1 MSRQVTFLAAI
12 AALLFALTL
21 SAAPARAQ
29 VTISAGDASGLPG
42 ASVSLPLDAAGNFA
56 AVQWDILFPSTAL
69 SFQNLQWNAVGGL
82 HAIDS
87 ALIAPGHLRIVAY
100 PVACPVGELPAPGL
114 SGQLRLRI
122 AADAAP
128 GDHPVDV
135 QAAQAVAADAS
146 ILPIAGLNGGTV
158 TVLAGPAATAPVFIP
173 GPDGRTLA
181 LLAVLLAVIA
191 VIVLRRR
198 AGTAFLVALL
208 IISTNPPVSQAAEQG
223 DAPSPTAIIDALLG
237 RTGAPAGADC
247 NGDGVLSVADAVCAQ
262 QALCSQPGNQPP
274 SIQPIGNATIQAGDP
289 WSHQASAS
297 DPDGD
302 TLTWSLPQAPGG
314 MQVSA
319 SGLLSWTPDA
329 GQLGDH
335 DVQVR
340 VTDPDGLS
348 ASTTFRL
355 SVAEVVVNQ
364 PPSITPLADRL
375 LRVGQTLGIAAQ
387 ASDPDPGD
395 VLRFNISGAPAGL
408 SLDAAAGRVL
418 WVPSENQ
425 VGVHPLTLS
434 VTDQGGLSDST
445 SFLVTV
451 VKLGGPPLLQAL
463 PDQSLMPGQLLD
475 ITAQASDPDLPDD
488 ALDFGLP
495 LAPAGMQVDAVSGR
509 IVWTPT
515 PAQTGQHDVTVQVSD
530 RNGLTDFGRFVVT
543 VRDLNRAPMARDDS
557 HITPRGE
564 TSTIAAPGVIGND
577 EDPDGDALTATLID
591 GPSHGTLDFHADGSF
606 DYRPGPPEGMPFEA
620 VQAYRRT
627 GWGPDTNHRLGPR
640 GDGMV
645 VGDIDGDGRTEIVV
659 QGSYGVSGADMFRWL
674 VSLRANPGTE
684 QLEVVNARQYHSWS
698 VGDDQAYIFHQD
710 GHPALVDLDGDG
722 TLEIVL
728 PGTCN
733 GEIVVF
739 NHDLSPRART
749 GDFHPDVA
757 SCNVG
762 VWSDSINIYPA
773 IADLDGDGRP
783 EVLSLIRRNQPADN
797 PPGTDLIARTWNN
810 DTQDFE
816 ILWKAEALPLQG
828 TEYPS
833 RWPIVVADLDLDGRP
848 EIILNRFVLNH
859 EGRYLWSFPNVHGSA
874 STINTTYQAVAN
886 LDDDPFGEVVIASAG
901 GGVEVRKHDGTCLW
915 RSHWGTTPPSNYDC
929 PVLHA
934 LPRPSEFYTSS
945 TAATDLVIADIDG
958 DGEPEIVLAVRYGV
972 YAFKRDGRL
981 LWQAEPHWVGE
992 DARTNVTTLAV
1003 FDFNGDGV
1011 MEVAVA
1017 GQALSTVTGG
1027 TRSGGIHFL
1036 DGRDGSQILALRGG
1050 EQHPGGNAASTA
1062 VTAALVADIDGD
1074 GRAEYVVASN
1084 APNAG
1089 VFAYQSGNAPWM
1101 PARSV
1106 WNQRDYQITNV
1117 NPDSS
1122 IPAQPRV
1129 NWLQPGL
1136 NNYRVNIPTL
1146 DEPGGADQFSYTVS
1160 DGEFTSNTATV
1171 SLEIRRANRAPTILS
1186 TPPTVVGAGF
1196 AYRYPV
1202 LATDADPG
1210 DAVTLALD
1218 RGPSGMDMD
1227 AAGIVRWSP
1236 TDSALGEHEVLISAR
1251 DTEKAITVQRYT
1263 LRVVTPQ
1270 PVPDVVGEAQ
1280 ATAVTMIEAAN
1291 FVAGRIVQREHPTVP
1306 TGSVAEQTPLG
1317 GAHDAPGSM
1326 IDLVIST
1333 GPGPADQDHD
1343 GDGFTPNQGDC
1354 NDNDASIHPGAPDPE
1369 GDGIDQDCDG
1379 VDGDEP
1385 ITALFVQPDSA
1396 TLLVGEALQ
1405 LSAFVR
1411 FTDGSAQP
1419 VSGAAN
1425 WTATAGAVIDGN
1437 GRLIATAPGPVQ
1449 ASASFQ
1455 GHGGNAQISVI
1466 ARDAGDN
1473 AAPLA
1478 EITAPAEGA
1487 QLLGPVDILGSAS
1500 DPNLVR
1506 YELLLAAAG
1515 SADFRRI
1522 GGGTSTVVNG
1532 LLGRLDPTTLL
1543 NGLYRLRLTVL
1554 DAGGNLSFDE
1564 TLVQI
1569 DGMQK
1574 VGHFSLAFSDLRLP
1588 LSGMPISV
1596 ERAYDSRDKR
1606 QGDFGIGW
1614 QLGLA
1619 SARAYCTQPLGEG
1632 WQVARSGMSYVLY
1645 PTAPHRCS
1653 IDIPGRN
1660 LENFDFTPTPA
1671 SSPIVPF
1678 SLLSGSFRAAAGT
1691 LGRLQAIGGINLAI
1705 VDGQPGEVSL
1715 LDDTTLNL
1723 FAPRNLRYTT
1733 RDGVRMEFRD
1743 GALTRIE
1750 DRNGNVLTISAAG
1763 IQHSSGKQVQFQ
1775 RDAQGRIIR
1784 LIDPSGAEQ
1793 AYAYSAAGD
1802 LASHTDALGNITRF
1816 HYDADHYLVR
1826 IVDPLG
1832 RPLARTIY
1840 DDDGRVIAF
1849 TDGEGGVTTIV
1860 RDLDARSETR
1870 TLPDG
1875 STTFSRWDERG
1886 NLLEHIE
1893 ANGVRTRYGYNALDQ
1908 VSAITNALGATQQF
1922 DYDEQ
1927 GRMTR
1932 IEHDNGAV
1940 YTITPNAFGKV
1951 DQVVSPLGAITRY
1964 SYDTRGNLIS
1974 STDPDGHVRHF
1985 AHDARGN
1992 RVLKQGPD
2000 GAVETAEFDADGL
2013 PTAIIDALGHRTE
2026 YGYDANGR
2034 PQTVSIQVTTP
2045 DGPRTLIRTDTY
2057 DAAGRRIASTDPAG
2071 QQTRLELD
2079 FAGQTQAVISPL
2091 GTRIEQDRDARG
2103 DLLAVRYGDGSEQ
2116 RLERDAAGLIQRHV
2130 GRDGQARAM
2139 QYGPGGTLTSMLWED
2154 ATPGDPDDNTRLSF
2168 STNALG
2174 DLSAIVTPEG
2184 QALALEHDA
2193 EGRLIARTEQ
2203 GRRIRHEYDALGRKS
2218 ADIDAAGRR
2227 TEYQYDA
2234 FDRIVRTTHADGSF
2248 TAADYD
2254 PNGRLIRRS
2263 DESGR
2268 DTHFEYDLAGRLLS
2282 VRDALGNETRY
2293 GWNEAGQRISQT
2305 DANGHTTA
2313 FEYDAAGR
2321 LAAIIRA
2328 DGARTAFDYDAAGNL
2343 LRRTDADGRDIV
2355 YAYDGNHRLA
2365 SRTLDGQ
2372 THAIVHDQEGRR
2384 LSAEDARGSVTFAYD
2399 ETGRLIERTE
2409 PDGNF
2414 LRYRH
2419 DRAGR
2424 VVELQTPSGSV
2435 GYGWDADG
2443 RLAQVTDRD
2452 GETWTYQYDALG
2464 RVERIINARLTEQR
2478 QYDLRDRV
2486 SRISHFDAG
2495 NVERLRFDYVYDA
2508 AGRVLSVTALDG
2520 SQASFQYDAAG
2531 RLVGESRSGAFPDS
2545 IALTLDAVGNRLS
2558 MAGSGGTVQYDYDS
2572 NDRLIEETGPGGT
2585 TLFGYDASGRL
2596 LSESG
2601 PRNVGY
2607 AWSADDRLIG
2617 VSAEGSPVLSRDY
2630 DFDGLLVA
2638 QHGGGQSIGYLND
2651 HSGSFANIVE
2661 EYAQGGVE
2669 RTPILFGQGPLAQ
2682 GSGAQK
2688 RHYALDQHS
2697 GVRALFGTG
2706 GPVSTLAYDA
2716 WGVPLAALGD
2726 SRLGYRGER
2735 QGGPLDH
2742 VYLRARHYDPQR
2754 GRFLSVDPHGGLI
2767 EQPATLNPYLYG
2779 NADPVNHLDPSGE
2792 LAFLAPVVGIFTG
2805 LGVLGSVA
2813 AITAVGVVQGTI
2825 GMAASDILA
2834 FHSDQSSDAVPW
2846 EVDVVGGS
2854 LSAGGTGTVLA
2865 YIASTKC
2872 VEGENSGQ
2880 IRDAQYLSVMLGI
2893 DVGINAGLILMEEA
2907 PFKTPRRPGAVGF
2920 AQSDFVGWAGTIQT
2934 ANIGL
2939 GIAGMSFG
2947 SYLFSHNAV
2956 ATTPFL
2962 PMPDISVME
2971 PNSLGAS
2978 FGAFA
2983 LGRTWG
2989 MGNGKAYHAGTC
3001 VE

>member
-1 MSRQVTFLAAI
+1 MSRHATFLAAI

-21 SAAPARAQ
+21 TAAPARAQ

-42 ASVSLPLDAAGNFA
+42 ASVSLPLDAAGGFA
-56 AVQWDILFPSTAL
+56 AVQWDILFPPAAL
-69 SFQNLQWNAVGGL
+69 GFQSLQWNAVGSL

-100 PVACPVGELPAPGL
+100 PVACPVGDLPAPGL

-128 GDHPVDV
+128 GEHPVDV
-135 QAAQAVAADAS
+135 QVAQAVAADAS
-146 ILPIAGLNGGTV
+146 VLPIAGLNGGTV
-158 TVLAGPAATAPVFIP
+158 TVLGGPAATAPVFIP
-173 GPDGRTLA
+173 GPDGRALA

-223 DAPSPTAIIDALLG
+223 DAPPPTAIIDALLG
-237 RTGAPAGADC
+237 RAGAPAGADC
-247 NGDGVLSVADAVCAQ
+247 NGDGILSVADAVCAQ
-262 QALCSQPGNQPP
+262 QVLCAQPGNQPP
-274 SIQPIGNATIQAGDP
+274 SIAPIGNATIQAGDA

-319 SGLLSWTPDA
+319 SGLLTWTPDA
-329 GQLGDH
+329 TQLGDH

-340 VTDPDGLS
+340 VTDPDDLS

-364 PPSITPLADRL
+364 PPSIMPLADRL
-375 LRVGQTLGIAAQ
+375 LRVGQTLGVAAQ

-395 VLRFNISGAPAGL
+395 VLRFSISGAPAGL

-445 SFLVTV
+445 GFLVTV

-488 ALDFGLP
+488 ELHFSLP
-495 LAPAGMQVDAVSGR
+495 LAPTGMQIVAGSGR
-509 IVWTPT
+509 ISWTPT
-515 PAQTGQHDVTVQVSD
+515 PEQIGPHDVTVRVSD
-530 RNGLTDFGRFVVT
+530 RNGLADFTSFIAT
-543 VRDLNRAPMARDDS
+543 VRAPNQPPLARDDGYAVRFGQ
-557 HITPRGE
+557 TLDVP
-564 TSTIAAPGVIGND
+564 APGLLDND
-577 EDPDGDALTATLID
+577 EDADGDALSVRLID
-591 GPSHGTLDFHADGSF
+591 PPQRGTLTLNADGAF
-606 DYRPGPPEGMPFEA
+606 DYLAGSTGNSVQPNIDLTALLLPQTQASSTYSGAYPSSRLVDGNLGTSWFSARPHGEEWVDILFPSDVTVRSIELYGNRQSASITHAVTAGVLELYDDADLLRFASEELYLTDPEPARDLTFDVAAAAGGP
-620 VQAYRRT
+620 VTDVRRIRLRIT
-627 GWGPDTNHRLGPR
+627 GYGSASDVGLAEIRVF
-640 GDGMV
+640 GDGVAQALDAVEEWAWTEAGTEVTPSVIDLDGDGFPEIIFTASPDLLLVVDGRDGSERFRRNDAFWYETSPV
-645 VGDIDGDGRTEIVV
+645 VGDIDGDGMPEIVYME
-659 QGSYGVSGADMFRWL
+659 SN
-674 VSLRANPGTE
+674 ANFVMALEHDGTE
-684 QLEVVNARQYHSWS
+684 KWRTNIGASI
-698 VGDDQAYIFHQD
+698 GNM
-710 GHPALVDLDGDG
+710 AL
-722 TLEIVL
+722 
-728 PGTCN
+728 
-733 GEIVVF
+733 
-739 NHDLSPRART
+739 
-749 GDFHPDVA
+749 
-757 SCNVG
+757 
-762 VWSDSINIYPA
+762 
-773 IADLDGDGRP
+773 ADLDGDGMP
-783 EVLSLIRRNQPADN
+783 EIIGGHGGSNSGITVLNAD
-797 PPGTDLIARTWNN
+797 GSARWTATSGGCGNHYRYC
-810 DTQDFE
+810 
-816 ILWKAEALPLQG
+816 IPL
-828 TEYPS
+828 
-833 RWPIVVADLDLDGRP
+833 VADVDLDGRP
-848 EIILNRFVLNH
+848 EIIGGNTLHDRDGSV
-859 EGRYLWSFPNVHGSA
+859 LWSLGSLGDGFNA
-874 STINTTYQAVAN
+874 IGNF
-886 LDDDPFGEVVIASAG
+886 DDDPYAEIVL
-901 GGVEVRKHDGTCLW
+901 VRSGNVYLLEHDGTIK
-915 RSHWGTTPPSNYDC
+915 WG
-929 PVLHA
+929 PVA
-934 LPRPSEFYTSS
+934 LP
-945 TAATDLVIADIDG
+945 
-958 DGEPEIVLAVRYGV
+958 
-972 YAFKRDGRL
+972 
-981 LWQAEPHWVGE
+981 
-992 DARTNVTTLAV
+992 
-1003 FDFNGDGV
+1003 
-1011 MEVAVA
+1011 
-1017 GQALSTVTGG
+1017 GG
-1027 TRSGGIHFL
+1027 G
-1036 DGRDGSQILALRGG
+1036 RGG
-1050 EQHPGGNAASTA
+1050 PPT
-1062 VTAALVADIDGD
+1062 VADFDGD
-1074 GRAEYVVASN
+1074 GRPEIGVAGSSRYAVFDTDGSILWQMPVVDSSSN
-1084 APNAG
+1084 ATG
-1089 VFAYQSGNAPWM
+1089 STVFDFQNDGSAEVVYRDERTLWVFRGADGRVLFSTPIGSSTTAEAPIIADVDGDGQAEIVVSSDNQSQPL
-1101 PARSV
+1101 
-1106 WNQRDYQITNV
+1106 
-1117 NPDSS
+1117 PDGS
-1122 IPAQPRV
+1122 RR
-1129 NWLQPGL
+1129 QPGL
-1136 NNYRVNIPTL
+1136 YVFGSSSGDWVAARKIWNQHSYHVTNILADGTIPAVEQPNWLTPGLNHYRQNAFL
-1146 DEPGGADQFSYTVS
+1146 PGEIDQS
-1160 DGEFTSNTATV
+1160 DRFTYVANDGQDDSVPATV
-1171 SLEIRRANRAPTILS
+1171 YLTLRPANAAPEIHSQPDTLAAVGVPYFHAVRALDP
-1186 TPPTVVGAGF
+1186 
-1196 AYRYPV
+1196 
-1202 LATDADPG
+1202 DPG
-1210 DAVTLALD
+1210 DTLTFSLVTA
-1218 RGPSGMDMD
+1218 PSGMSIDP
-1227 AAGIVRWSP
+1227 ATGLIRFTA
-1236 TDSALGEHEVLISAR
+1236 DSAQLGGHPVDVLVRDPLGFSAQQHYVLNVV
-1251 DTEKAITVQRYT
+1251 DAVQ
-1263 LRVVTPQ
+1263 
-1270 PVPDVVGEAQ
+1270 VPDVVGQPQGDAESALSS
-1280 ATAVTMIEAAN
+1280 
-1291 FVAGRIVQREHPTVP
+1291 AGF
-1306 TGSVAEQTPLG
+1306 
-1317 GAHDAPGSM
+1317 APGQVALARHPS
-1326 IDLVIST
+1326 IPPGAVSAQSPAGGSHAVPGVPVNLTVST
-1333 GPGPADQDHD
+1333 GTGPEDDDND

-1354 NDNDASIHPGAPDPE
+1354 NDNDAGIHPGAPDPE

-1506 YELLLAAAG
+1506 YELLLAPAG

-1522 GGGTSTVVNG
+1522 GGGVTAVSDG

-1619 SARAYCTQPLGEG
+1619 SARAYCTRPLGEG
-1632 WQVARSGMSYVLY
+1632 WQVVRSGMSYLLY

-1678 SLLSGSFRAAAGT
+1678 SLLSGSFRAAPGT

-1705 VDGQPGEVSL
+1705 VDAQPGEVSL

-1743 GALTRIE
+1743 GKLTRIE
-1750 DRNGNVLTISAAG
+1750 DRNANVLTISAAG

-1802 LASHTDALGNITRF
+1802 LATHTDALGNVTRF

-1849 TDGEGGVTTIV
+1849 TDGEGGVTSIV
-1860 RDLDARSETR
+1860 RDLAARSETR

-1908 VSAITNALGATQQF
+1908 VSTITNALGATQQF
-1922 DYDEQ
+1922 DYDDQ

-1964 SYDTRGNLIS
+1964 TYDTRGNLIS

-1992 RVLKQGPD
+1992 RVLRQGPD

-2034 PQTVSIQVTTP
+2034 PQTVSIQVSTA
-2045 DGPRTLIRTDTY
+2045 DGPRTLTRTDAY

-2071 QQTRLELD
+2071 QQTQLELD
-2079 FAGQTQAVISPL
+2079 FAGQTQAVINPL

-2116 RLERDAAGLIQRHV
+2116 RLERDGAGHIQRHV

-2139 QYGPGGTLTSMLWED
+2139 QYGPGGVLTSVLWED
-2154 ATPGDPDDNTRLSF
+2154 ATPGDPDDNMRLSF

-2184 QALALEHDA
+2184 QALVLEHDA

-2203 GRRIRHEYDALGRKS
+2203 GRRISHEYDALGRKS

-2248 TAADYD
+2248 TTADYD
-2254 PNGRLIRRS
+2254 PNGRLVRRS

-2268 DTHFEYDLAGRLLS
+2268 DTHFEYDLAGRLLA
-2282 VRDALGNETRY
+2282 VLDALGNETRY

-2313 FEYDAAGR
+2313 FEYNAAGR
-2321 LAAIIRA
+2321 LAAIIRP

-2355 YAYDGNHRLA
+2355 YAYDANHRLA
-2365 SRTLDGQ
+2365 SRTLDGH
-2372 THAIVHDQEGRR
+2372 THAIVHDREGRR
-2384 LSAEDARGSVTFAYD
+2384 LSAEDGRGSVSYAYD
-2399 ETGRLIERTE
+2399 ETGRLTERIE

-2435 GYGWDADG
+2435 GYSWDADG

-2452 GETWTYQYDALG
+2452 GETWTYQYDVLG
-2464 RVERIINARLTEQR
+2464 RVERIVNARLTEQR
-2478 QYDLRDRV
+2478 QYDLRDRIT
-2486 SRISHFDAG
+2486 RISHFDAG

-2531 RLVGESRSGAFPDS
+2531 RLVGESRSGAFPDN

-2558 MAGSGGTVQYDYDS
+2558 MAATGGTMHYGYDS

-2596 LSESG
+2596 LTESG

-2607 AWSADDRLIG
+2607 VWSADDRLIG
-2617 VSAEGSPVLSRDY
+2617 VSAEGVPTLNRDY

-2638 QHGGGQSIGYLND
+2638 QHSGGQSIGYLND
-2651 HSGSFANIVE
+2651 HSGSFARIVE
-2661 EYAQGGVE
+2661 EYVQGGTE

-2688 RHYALDQHS
+2688 RHYALDRHS

-2706 GPVSTLAYDA
+2706 GPVS
-2716 WGVPLAALGD
+2716 
-2726 SRLGYRGER
+2726 
-2735 QGGPLDH
+2735 
-2742 VYLRARHYDPQR
+2742 
-2754 GRFLSVDPHGGLI
+2754 
-2767 EQPATLNPYLYG
+2767 
-2779 NADPVNHLDPSGE
+2779 
-2792 LAFLAPVVGIFTG
+2792 
-2805 LGVLGSVA
+2805 VL
-2813 AITAVGVVQGTI
+2813 
-2825 GMAASDILA
+2825 
-2834 FHSDQSSDAVPW
+2834 
-2846 EVDVVGGS
+2846 
-2854 LSAGGTGTVLA
+2854 
-2865 YIASTKC
+2865 
-2872 VEGENSGQ
+2872 
-2880 IRDAQYLSVMLGI
+2880 
-2893 DVGINAGLILMEEA
+2893 
-2907 PFKTPRRPGAVGF
+2907 
-2920 AQSDFVGWAGTIQT
+2920 
-2934 ANIGL
+2934 
-2939 GIAGMSFG
+2939 
-2947 SYLFSHNAV
+2947 
-2956 ATTPFL
+2956 
-2962 PMPDISVME
+2962 
-2971 PNSLGAS
+2971 
-2978 FGAFA
+2978 
-2983 LGRTWG
+2983 
-2989 MGNGKAYHAGTC
+2989 
-3001 VE
+3001 